1 MQKLPNNRDC
11 EDDRQ
16 SDGDPDRCCVIAHA
30 YPLVLGTIPS
40 SCGGSSP
47 ALASGRSFLNFS
59 RPTHEPNAPIPDG
72 WIALGHAGP
81 SGTSSCV
88 HREARHGV
96 YSKPQAKSEFLL
108 PLPEVRV
115 HVPALKDTAGF
126 CQFKLIYKIVDRENP
141 ELPAT
146 GWARCVSIDQL
157 VPN

>member
-1 MQKLPNNRDC
+1 MRRFLTAGLLLGFGTLVPA
-11 EDDRQ
+11 RQ
-16 SDGDPDRCCVIAHA
+16 AAVFTVKP
-30 YPLVLGTIPS
+30 GT
-40 SCGGSSP
+40 
-47 ALASGRSFLNFS
+47 AF
-59 RPTHEPNAPIPDG
+59 
-72 WIALGHAGP
+72 
-81 SGTSSCV
+81 
-88 HREARHGV
+88 

-115 HVPALKDTAGF
+115 HVPALKDTSGF

>member
-1 MQKLPNNRDC
+1 MRRFLTA
-11 EDDRQ
+11 
-16 SDGDPDRCCVIAHA
+16 G
-30 YPLVLGTIPS
+30 LLLGTLV
-40 SCGGSSP
+40 P
-47 ALASGRSFLNFS
+47 AGQAAVFTVK
-59 RPTHEPNAPIPDG
+59 P
-72 WIALGHAGP
+72 
-81 SGTSSCV
+81 GT
-88 HREARHGV
+88 AF
-96 YSKPQAKSEFLL
+96 YSKPQAKPEFLL